1 MIEPTIP
8 VGEEQR
14 LKALESYNI
23 LDTLPEQEYDD
34 FTRIAAQI
42 CDVPIALISLV
53 DENRQWFKSKQGLDA
68 TQTPRAHA
76 FCAHAINMPNQLFE
90 VTDATKDPRFHD
102 NPLVTGE
109 PNVIFYVGSPL
120 VTPNGDAIGTLCVI
134 DNKPREISQKAKETL
149 QLLSRQV
156 ITTLELRKKN
166 TELERLNKQ
175 LISEIEVRE
184 QKEQELVK
192 TTNRAVEAEKV
203 KDDFLANISHE
214 LYTPMNG
221 IVGFTNLLLEDQSLS
236 SEHRELVEY
245 IKFSS
250 THLSQIVHNILDFT
264 NISKDKILLEF
275 IDFDFP
281 ELLRNLYHKFLPKAK
296 EKGIE
301 FKINN
306 DVMIPS
312 KVNGDP
318 KRLEQILLHL
328 TDNAI
333 KFTSKGLV
341 SISTKLLSESSATMV
356 LQFEVKDTG
365 IGIPKD
371 KLDDIFVQFNQ
382 SNNKLSRE
390 YEGTGIGLS
399 IVKKLIKQFGGIIK
413 VDSVEGFGSVF
424 KFTIQLNQASKSA
437 EPALNGRY
445 KSHSINSIPN
455 Q

>member
-1 MIEPTIP
+1 MLEPSIP
-8 VGEEQR
+8 EGEAHR
-14 LKALESYNI
+14 LASLKSYNI

-68 TQTPRAHA
+68 TQTPRVHA
-76 FCAHAINMPNQLFE
+76 FCAHAINTPNQIFE
-90 VTDATKDPRFHD
+90 VKDATKDHRFHD
-102 NPLVTGE
+102 NPLVTSG
-109 PNVIFYVGSPL
+109 PNVVFYAGSPL
-120 VTPNGDAIGTLCVI
+120 VSPSGDAIGTLCVI
-134 DNKPREISQKAKETL
+134 DNKPRVISQKAKDTL
-149 QLLSRQV
+149 ELLSRQV

-166 TELERLNKQ
+166 AELENLNSQ
-175 LISEIEVRE
+175 LSVEIENRE

-192 TTNRAVEAEKV
+192 TRDRAIEAEKV
-203 KDDFLANISHE
+203 KADFLANISHE

-221 IVGFTNLLLEDQSLS
+221 IVGFTDILLEDQNLGA
-236 SEHRELVEY
+236 EHREMVEY
-245 IKFSS
+245 IQLSS
-250 THLSQIVHNILDFT
+250 KHLSKIVHDILDFT
-264 NISKDKILLEF
+264 NIDKEKVQLEF

-281 ELLRNLYHKFLPKAK
+281 QLLRNLYQQFLSKAK

-312 KVNGDP
+312 TVNGDP

-333 KFTSKGLV
+333 KFTNKGLV
-341 SISTKLLSESSATMV
+341 SIGTKLLSDSAATIV

-382 SNNKLSRE
+382 SNNELSRE

-399 IVKKLIKQFGGIIK
+399 IAKKLIEQFGGVIK

-424 KFTIQLNQASKSA
+424 KFTIQLNQTTPVKA
-437 EPALNGRY
+437 
-445 KSHSINSIPN
+445 IPLKN
-455 Q
+455 KHAKVPSFK